1 MIQKSYP
8 KISIITPSYNQGQFL
23 EETILSVLNQNYPNL
38 EYIIIDGG
46 STDNSVEIIKKYE
59 KYLAYWVS
67 EKDNGQTHAINK
79 GLKRATGD
87 ILAYLNSDDIYLPGI
102 LVKIAE
108 FFENNPKIDIVYG
121 DCHIINERGELV
133 KKKKEIAFDYLMG
146 CMIGFGI
153 IIIQP
158 STFFKKGAVGDVGY
172 FNENL
177 HFVMDANYWF
187 RCTQKGLRFKHIS
200 QFISGFRWHL
210 NSKTKSQLNSILQQK
225 RKERLRL
232 LESAYNTLAISRIIP
247 FKFSKPIRSTY
258 RLKRVAIKCFKGCY
272 FYRKEQ

>member
-1 MIQKSYP
+1 MPQINYP

-23 EETILSVLNQNYPNL
+23 EETILSVLNQNYPNI

-67 EKDNGQTHAINK
+67 EKDRGQTHAINK

-87 ILAYLNSDDIYLPGI
+87 ILSYLNSDDIYLSGA

-108 FFENNPKIDIVYG
+108 FFENNPRIDIVYG
-121 DCHIINERGELV
+121 DCYIINERGALV

-187 RCTQKGLRFKHIS
+187 RCTQKGLTFKHIPR
-200 QFISGFRWHL
+200 FLSGFRWHYD
-210 NSKTKSQLNSILQQK
+210 SKTQSSSNNIIQGKE
-225 RKERLRL
+225 KERLHL
-232 LESAYNTLAISRIIP
+232 CKDAYDSLAISKIIP
-247 FKFSKPIRSTY
+247 FQFSKPVRNAY
-258 RLKRVAIKCFKGCY
+258 RLKRVAIKLFKGCY
-272 FYRKEQ
+272 F